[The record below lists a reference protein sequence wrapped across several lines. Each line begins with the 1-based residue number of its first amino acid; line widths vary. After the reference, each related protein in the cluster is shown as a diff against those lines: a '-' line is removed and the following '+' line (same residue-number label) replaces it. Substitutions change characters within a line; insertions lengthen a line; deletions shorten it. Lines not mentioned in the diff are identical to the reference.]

1 MRDAALLG
9 AWSKAVAPFEPPG
22 MAAVPAG
29 VYSLGVKHEGLVTL
43 APSSSPEH
51 PRKMKAFFLDAYEVT
66 NEEFEQFV
74 DDGGYADGRW
84 WADADGAARKS
95 FTDSTGKPGPRF
107 WRDGRCPQGG
117 EKLPVVGV
125 SFYEAA
131 AYARW
136 SGKRLPAEAEWECA
150 ALGVPP
156 EQGQTTFGKR
166 AFPWGESYVQ
176 GDANLRE
183 TKVGKPEAGGTH
195 KKDLSASGCF
205 DMTGNVREWTRST
218 YDPYPGT
225 KCRDKQ
231 FGKGMASVRGASFE
245 DSFIGASPATR
256 RSVDRAA
263 RDERM
268 GFRCAWPPGAEPDK

>member
-9 AWSKAVAPFEPPG
+9 AWSKTVAPFEPPG
-22 MAAVPAG
+22 MAAVPGG

-51 PRKMKAFFLDAYEVT
+51 PRKMDAFFIDAHEVT
-66 NEEFEQFV
+66 NEEFQQFV
-74 DDGGYADGRW
+74 DDGGYVDGRW
-84 WADADGAARKS
+84 WAGADGAARKS
-95 FTDSTGKPGPRF
+95 FTGATGKPGPRF
-107 WRDGRCPQGG
+107 WRDGRCPKGE
-117 EKLPVVGV
+117 EKLPAAGV

-136 SGKRLPAEAEWECA
+136 AGKRLPTEAEWECA

-156 EQGQTTFGKR
+156 EQSETTFGKR
-166 AFPWGESYVQ
+166 AFPWGESYIQ
-176 GDANLRE
+176 GNANLRE
-183 TKVGKPEAGGTH
+183 TKAGKPEAGGTR
-195 KKDLSASGCF
+195 KKDVSASGCF
-205 DMTGNVREWTRST
+205 DMTGNVREWTRSA

-231 FGKGMASVRGASFE
+231 FGKGLASVRGASFE

-256 RSVDRAA
+256 RAVDRAA

-268 GFRCAWPPGAEPDK
+268 GFRCAWPPAAEPHK